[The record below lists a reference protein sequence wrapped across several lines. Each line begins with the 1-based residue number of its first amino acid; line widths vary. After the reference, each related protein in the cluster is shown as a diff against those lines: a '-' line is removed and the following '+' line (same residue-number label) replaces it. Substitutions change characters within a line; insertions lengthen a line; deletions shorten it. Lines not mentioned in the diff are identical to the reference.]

1 MEGDIGCLDL
11 CTRQHRMNEFPL
23 NKTHWV
29 WNESHSQKS
38 KFEEKLRLN
47 KNKLWV
53 DNWFAII
60 ITPFFCVS
68 PLDPNK
74 TRKIKTVVQEIVNG
88 EVVSSQVQELEEAI

>member
-1 MEGDIGCLDL
+1 
-11 CTRQHRMNEFPL
+11 MNESPL

-29 WNESHSQKS
+29 WNGSHSRKS

-47 KNKLWV
+47 ENKLWV
-53 DNWFAII
+53 DNWLVLI
-60 ITPFFCVS
+60 ITLFCVS

-88 EVVSSQVQELEEAI
+88 EVVSSQVQELEEAM

>member
-1 MEGDIGCLDL
+1 
-11 CTRQHRMNEFPL
+11 MNESPL

-29 WNESHSQKS
+29 WNGSHSRKS

-53 DNWFAII
+53 DNWLVLI
-60 ITPFFCVS
+60 ITLFCVS

-88 EVVSSQVQELEEAI
+88 EVVSSQVQELEEAM